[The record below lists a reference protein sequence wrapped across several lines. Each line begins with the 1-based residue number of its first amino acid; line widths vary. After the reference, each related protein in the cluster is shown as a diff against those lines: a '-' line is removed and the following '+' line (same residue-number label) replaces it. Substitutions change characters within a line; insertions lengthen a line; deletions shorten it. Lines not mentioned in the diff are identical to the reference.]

1 MSLYIYEHILHTHI
15 FIYIYITHKHTHTH
29 TYIYITKQD
38 IKNIV
43 IYISVFSNLA
53 LTSIYKIYQMPIFS
67 IVKNIK

>member
-1 MSLYIYEHILHTHI
+1 MNIYYTHIYLYIYILHI
-15 FIYIYITHKHTHTH
+15 NTHTH